1 MVHYVSSIGSSLCSC
16 GRLHVWTSKDSVGGF
31 MGEKVVQ
38 LGEAGSRD
46 FRVHD
51 QRVLL
56 CVAQE
61 IFSNDSGRRPNI
73 VTGHTA
79 VSFLF
84 SE

>member
-16 GRLHVWTSKDSVGGF
+16 GRLHVWISKDSVGGF
-31 MGEKVVQ
+31 MGKKVVQ

-46 FRVHD
+46 CRVHD
-51 QRVLL
+51 QRVSF

-79 VSFLF
+79 VLCFG
-84 SE
+84 

>member
-1 MVHYVSSIGSSLCSC
+1 MVHYGSSIGSSQCRC

-46 FRVHD
+46 CRVHD
-51 QRVLL
+51 QRVSF

-79 VSFLF
+79 VLCFG
-84 SE
+84 

>member
-46 FRVHD
+46 CRVHD
-51 QRVLL
+51 QRV
-56 CVAQE
+56 
-61 IFSNDSGRRPNI
+61 
-73 VTGHTA
+73 
-79 VSFLF
+79 
-84 SE
+84 